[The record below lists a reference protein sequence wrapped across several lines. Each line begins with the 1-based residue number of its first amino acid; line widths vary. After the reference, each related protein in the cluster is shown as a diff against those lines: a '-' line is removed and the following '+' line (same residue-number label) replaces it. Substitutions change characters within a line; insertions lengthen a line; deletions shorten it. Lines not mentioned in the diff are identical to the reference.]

1 MTQVEVHNV
10 LAPRRHS
17 FPRPCTVVTI
27 ASHDPIDFTGIGR
40 DNTRRRYVHV
50 LEALLPDYVDGTYV
64 FWGNRF
70 VPECHDS
77 TSDLKRFIEGPNVV
91 INLETTLFTAT
102 LEGPP
107 FDGDRLENHNGV
119 LDWPDIRKKVIP
131 ADTIKAVVVET
142 ELHTFTR
149 VEKDKRGDV
158 VRYHHSGIPF
168 PAFENKAYPLIIQ
181 YLLQRDPQLFHPN
194 SKAYNPCL
202 ISQTS
207 PILQVRA
214 LSLAEVAE
222 AAVQYRAF
230 LDYAEAHK
238 DEIAYISFELSLAR
252 SAYCTAHAY
261 AERLKG
267 TPQAERL
274 KREAKER
281 IDAFFSERVPKLVE
295 ALPALDCRLM
305 EYVHKQ

>member
-1 MTQVEVHNV
+1 MH
-10 LAPRRHS
+10 
-17 FPRPCTVVTI
+17 I
-27 ASHDPIDFTGIGR
+27 
-40 DNTRRRYVHV
+40 
-50 LEALLPDYVDGTYV
+50 LEAILPDYIDSTDKV
-64 FWGNRF
+64 WGESF
-70 VPECHDS
+70 VPSCHDS
-77 TSDLKRFIEGPNVV
+77 TSRLKRFIEGPNVV

-107 FDGDRLENHNGV
+107 FDGDRLENHKGI
-119 LDWPDIRKKVIP
+119 LDWPDIKKKVIS
-131 ADTIKAVVVET
+131 ADTIKAVAVKT
-142 ELHTFTR
+142 ELHTFAR

-158 VRYHHSGIPF
+158 VLYHHSGIPF

-194 SKAYNPCL
+194 SKAYNPCV

-207 PILQVRA
+207 SILQVRA

-230 LDYAEAHK
+230 LDYAKDHK

-274 KREAKER
+274 KREAKKR